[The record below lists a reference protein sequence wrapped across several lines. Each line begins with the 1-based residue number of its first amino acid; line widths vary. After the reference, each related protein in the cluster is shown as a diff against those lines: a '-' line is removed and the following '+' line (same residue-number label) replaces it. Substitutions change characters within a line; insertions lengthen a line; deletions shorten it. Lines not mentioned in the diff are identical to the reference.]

1 MHRLAQTFVFL
12 LGVLAAARAQAATIV
27 IIRPTSASPEM
38 TETVSRLHGELL
50 SLGIDVA
57 FAERAAGTV
66 TSPADARAR
75 LEPIATARDAD
86 AVIEVAAE
94 PAPAAVDIYVL
105 DRRAHRSEV
114 SRVSA
119 ESNAENAPARLAIR
133 TIEVL
138 RSSLVE
144 IDLAARSR
152 AGSSDVQ
159 LVATA
164 PPPQTGPPSSA
175 ADRIGLEAGAVV
187 LTGTDG
193 VGPALLPTA
202 RIGWATPS
210 GLVVHVALA
219 GLGSRPVLTA
229 PAGTARVAQQFA
241 VLGIS
246 SGAPS
251 TRRIRPYAA
260 LAAGVLRTAIDGEAA
275 PPAQA
280 HSVNRWSVLLDGSVG
295 ARASGPSQTFL
306 TLAAHVQVAT
316 PYVAVHIADTVAATT
331 GRLNLLL
338 TLTVGAWL

>member
-57 FAERAAGTV
+57 FAERAAVTV
-66 TSPADARAR
+66 TSPADPRAR

-94 PAPAAVDIYVL
+94 PAPASVDIYVL

-119 ESNAENAPARLAIR
+119 ESSAENAPARLAIR

-159 LVATA
+159 AVATA
-164 PPPQTGPPSSA
+164 PPPETNAPSSA
-175 ADRIGLEAGAVV
+175 VERIGLEAGAAV
-187 LTGTDG
+187 LTSVDG
-193 VGPALLPTA
+193 VGPAVMPA
-202 RIGWATPS
+202 VRIGWATPS
-210 GLVVHVALA
+210 GLVVHATLA
-219 GLGSRPVLTA
+219 GLGTHPGLTA
-229 PAGTARVAQQFA
+229 PEGTARVAQQFA

-251 TRRIRPYAA
+251 ARRIRPYVG
-260 LAAGVLRTAIDGEAA
+260 LAAGVLRTAIDGEAD

-280 HSVNRWSVLLDGSVG
+280 HSVNRWSALLDGSVG
-295 ARASGPSQTFL
+295 ARISGPSLTFL

>member
-57 FAERAAGTV
+57 FAERAAV
-66 TSPADARAR
+66 TATGPSDARAR

-119 ESNAENAPARLAIR
+119 ESSAENAPARLAIR

-138 RSSLVE
+138 RASLVE

-159 LVATA
+159 VVATA
-164 PPPQTGPPSSA
+164 PPPQTSAPSSA
-175 ADRIGLEAGAVV
+175 VGRIGVEAGAAV
-187 LTGTDG
+187 LTSVDG
-193 VGPALLPTA
+193 VGPAVLPA
-202 RIGWATPS
+202 VRIGWAMPS
-210 GLVVHVALA
+210 GLVVHATLA
-219 GLGSRPVLTA
+219 GLGTHPVLTA

-251 TRRIRPYAA
+251 ARRIRPYAGI
-260 LAAGVLRTAIDGEAA
+260 AAGVLRTAIDGEAD
-275 PPAQA
+275 PPAEA
-280 HSVNRWSVLLDGSVG
+280 HSVNRWSALLDGSVG